1 MRRMIDPKELEGSG
15 GNPRHHYTIIVGS
28 TNFHYEVYTTKDYG
42 YEPRK
47 LNDAYDFKTND
58 ESKELR
64 AEGYYPASGTWK
76 DLNTGHIFIANWIKI
91 KSSNRIELCG
101 YDITATGTA
110 AMSTEFDLTS
120 TNYQIIQNY

>member
-58 ESKELR
+58 EFKSYER
-64 AEGYYPASGTWK
+64 
-76 DLNTGHIFIANWIKI
+76 KI
-91 KSSNRIELCG
+91 KRSN
-101 YDITATGTA
+101 
-110 AMSTEFDLTS
+110 
-120 TNYQIIQNY
+120 